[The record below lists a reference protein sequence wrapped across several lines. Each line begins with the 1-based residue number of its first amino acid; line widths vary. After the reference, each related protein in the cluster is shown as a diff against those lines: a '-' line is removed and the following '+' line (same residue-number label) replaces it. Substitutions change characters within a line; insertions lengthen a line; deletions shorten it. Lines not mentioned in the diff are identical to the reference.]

1 MGAWVVRYYRQ
12 FPYAGDMT
20 LISSILEPLLE
31 PTPHFEVWTTG
42 EWIFALTVTALGVLA
57 IALWPEVSH
66 GAMVIADRIVRPV
79 GTILSIAFVLV
90 VIFSV
95 LYALLSGA
103 HQIPRH
109 IPSDGP
115 FLRSLTGV
123 ALVIAGIIAGWRAYQ
138 ATVPGGIAFGIGL
151 APAVFAAG
159 GLFNDHMSRF
169 AAGVPINV
177 WVIYLGFIALFF
189 FVVFNVL
196 RRQ

>member
-1 MGAWVVRYYRQ
+1 MK
-12 FPYAGDMT
+12 

-42 EWIFALTVTALGVLA
+42 EWIFAITITFVGIMAM
-57 IALWPEVSH
+57 ALWPEASY
-66 GAMVIADRIVRPV
+66 GATIIAERITRPV
-79 GTILSIAFVLV
+79 GMMLSIAFVIV

-109 IPSDGP
+109 IPSDGL
-115 FLRSLTGV
+115 FLRSITGV

-138 ATVPGGIAFGIGL
+138 ATVPGGIAFVIGV

-189 FVVFNVL
+189 FVVFNAL
-196 RRQ
+196 RR